1 MALNSRAQAID
12 YLRARG
18 YTVTEWAREH
28 GFARDTVYAVLSG
41 RSPGLRGR
49 SLEVAVALGL
59 QPAPTDIALAKPIVD
74 IRAQT
79 AREPETAGPE
89 GEQL

>member
-18 YTVTEWAREH
+18 YTVSGWAREH

-41 RSPGLRGR
+41 RSLGLWGR
-49 SLEVAVALGL
+49 SRDVAVALGL
-59 QPAPTDIALAKPIVD
+59 QPAPTDITLAKPIVD
-74 IRAQT
+74 ARAQA
-79 AREPETAGPE
+79 AREAEAESKGD
-89 GEQL
+89 QS